1 LLISLAIFILNLSK
15 WVFALQSLLREPF
28 ISRREKMMEHFQAVD
43 HEFMFAKH
51 KDSTDPEDI
60 QTFLNEAV
68 QQSCEGLMV
77 KTLEVEAT
85 YEPDRRS
92 HNWLKV

>member
-1 LLISLAIFILNLSK
+1 MARRQLLND
-15 WVFALQSLLREPF
+15 
-28 ISRREKMMEHFQAVD
+28 HFQEVKC
-43 HEFMFAKH
+43 EFLFAKH
-51 KDSTDPEDI
+51 KDSSDPEDI

-92 HNWLKV
+92 HNWLKVCEFIVSMFSVIR